1 MDRTRG
7 VAEAAVMSV
16 ACAESRIM
24 EVTVCL
30 GVRRR
35 VRRRATWEGRGKDW
49 EVRVVEGEM
58 N

>member
-35 VRRRATWEGRGKDW
+35 VILEP
-49 EVRVVEGEM
+49 EVTPCLFLGPLAM
-58 N
+58 GAL